1 MNAVD
6 PFTPLL
12 EVKNLSKA
20 FASTTSLFNLGS
32 FQAVRDI
39 NFKLEQRK
47 TLAIIGKNGSGK
59 STVAKMVV
67 GIMRPNTGTIL
78 FKGRPLSYGDYKFR
92 SKHIRM
98 VFQDPNSAFNP
109 RLNVGQILD
118 TPLQIRGNLS
128 QEERNQKIAAT
139 LRLVGLYPDHANLLI
154 RTMSVS
160 QKQRIALARAL
171 ILEPEII
178 IIDDALASLDAT
190 VKIQMMNLLL
200 RIQRKLNIAYLYIG
214 QNLGIIKHIADDVMV
229 MDNGKM
235 VEYGAT
241 KTLFTQPQSDVT
253 KRLVESNFGRILTED
268 CWYQV
273 DSLDS

>member
-1 MNAVD
+1 MQVLD
-6 PFTPLL
+6 PSLPLL
-12 EVKNLSKA
+12 EVKNLSKT

-32 FQAVRDI
+32 FQAVKNISFSLD
-39 NFKLEQRK
+39 KRK

-59 STVAKMVV
+59 STIAKMVV
-67 GIMRPNTGTIL
+67 GIMRPNDGAI
-78 FKGRPLSYGDYKFR
+78 FFRGKPLYYGDYHFR
-92 SKHIRM
+92 AKHIRM

-118 TPLQIRGNLS
+118 TPLKIRGGFSL
-128 QEERNQKIAAT
+128 EERDEKIANV
-139 LRLVGLYPDHANLLI
+139 LRLVGLYPDHANISI

-171 ILEPEII
+171 ILEPEIV

-200 RIQRKLNIAYLYIG
+200 RIQRQLNISYIYIG
-214 QNLGIIKHIADDVMV
+214 QHLGIIKHIADDVLV

-235 VEYGAT
+235 IEYGDT
-241 KTLFTQPQSDVT
+241 KTVFTYPKSDIT
-253 KRLVESNFGRILTED
+253 KRLVESNFGHLLTEES
-268 CWYQV
+268 WY
-273 DSLDS
+273 